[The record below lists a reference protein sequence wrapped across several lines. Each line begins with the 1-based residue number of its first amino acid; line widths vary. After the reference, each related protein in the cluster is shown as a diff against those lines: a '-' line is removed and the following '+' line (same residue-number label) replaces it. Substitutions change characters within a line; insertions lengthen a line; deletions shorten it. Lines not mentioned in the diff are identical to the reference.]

1 MTAPS
6 RVRPA
11 ETGHSAFTRRTLV
24 KGAAW
29 ATPVAAFSLSAPAMA
44 ASPLNCMPAGT
55 LFDAQSRA
63 RILSGTIGGAD
74 LDALAEV
81 GAHMRLPPTRRPEGA
96 PRRRHSTRGSLTWAC

>member
-11 ETGHSAFTRRTLV
+11 EAGHSAFTRRTLV

-44 ASPLNCMPAGT
+44 L
-55 LFDAQSRA
+55 
-63 RILSGTIGGAD
+63 
-74 LDALAEV
+74 
-81 GAHMRLPPTRRPEGA
+81 
-96 PRRRHSTRGSLTWAC
+96 

>member
-11 ETGHSAFTRRTLV
+11 EVGHSAFTRRSLV

-44 ASPLNCMPAGT
+44 ASPGECDPAGT
-55 LFDAQSRA
+55 LYDSTGTGRLLSGS
-63 RILSGTIGGAD
+63 ILSAD
-74 LDALAEV
+74 LDAVASVNGATAEV
-81 GAHMRLPPTRRPEGA
+81 DATTPPSDEGPTRF
-96 PRRRHSTRGSLTWAC
+96 PRASSTRCS